1 MSRRARLMMF
11 APALAG
17 VVALL
22 VWGFAGLPDF
32 GHYRGPYG
40 KVLAKVAVPERK
52 ATDIVSS
59 TTFDY
64 RGFDTLGEEM
74 ILFVAALGLVILLRE
89 QQGEQ
94 ERDEEMDDDEEGL
107 EGREQRTSDAL
118 RIVGLGLV
126 GPTVVLGVYIVTHG
140 HLTPGGGFQ
149 GGVIL
154 ATALLIVYLAGRYAA
169 MRRVSPTPLLEA
181 GEAGGATAFVLIGLG
196 GLIIAAIYMKNFIDP
211 GTPKMLLSGGFI
223 PLLNISVGLEVAG
236 AFALAFTEFLDQ
248 TLLLHGE
255 RGEAT

>member
-1 MSRRARLMMF
+1 MSRRARLVMF

-22 VWGFAGLPDF
+22 VWGLTGLPDF

-52 ATDIVSS
+52 ATDVVSS

-74 ILFVAALGLVILLRE
+74 ILFVAALGLVVLLRE
-89 QQGEQ
+89 QRGE
-94 ERDEEMDDDEEGL
+94 EHEDEDLDDDEEGL
-107 EGREQRTSDAL
+107 EGRARRTSDAL
-118 RIVGLGLV
+118 RILGLGLV

-169 MRRVSPTPLLEA
+169 MRHVSPMPVLEA
-181 GEAGGATAFVLIGLG
+181 GEAGGAAAFALIGLG
-196 GLIIAAIYMKNFIDP
+196 GLIIAGIYMKNFIDP

-236 AFALAFTEFLDQ
+236 ALALAFTEFLDQ
-248 TLLLHGE
+248 TLLLRGSGGE
-255 RGEAT
+255 EE

>member
-1 MSRRARLMMF
+1 MSRRARLWLF

-17 VVALL
+17 VIALL
-22 VWGFAGLPDF
+22 VWGLTGLPDF

-40 KVLAKVAVPERK
+40 KVLAKIAVPERK

-59 TTFDY
+59 TTFDF

-74 ILFVAALGLVILLRE
+74 ILFTAALGLVVLLRE
-89 QQGEQ
+89 QGGEQ
-94 ERDEEMDDDEEGL
+94 EEEEETDDDEEGL
-107 EGREQRTSDAL
+107 EGRSQRTSDAL
-118 RIVGLGLV
+118 RTLGLALV

-169 MRRVSPTPLLEA
+169 MRRVSPVPLLEG
-181 GEAGGATAFVLIGLG
+181 GEASGATAFVLIGLG
-196 GLIIAAIYMKNFIDP
+196 GLIIAGVYMKNFIDP
-211 GTPKMLLSGGFI
+211 GTPKMLLSGGMI

-248 TLLLHGE
+248 TLLL
-255 RGEAT
+255 RGEGGEGE

>member
-1 MSRRARLMMF
+1 MTRRVRLWLF

-17 VVALL
+17 VLALL
-22 VWGFAGLPDF
+22 VWGFTGLPDF

-52 ATDIVSS
+52 ATNVVAS

-74 ILFVAALGLVILLRE
+74 ILFTAALGLVILLRE
-89 QQGEQ
+89 QRGEQ
-94 ERDEEMDDDEEGL
+94 QEDEEANDDEEGE
-107 EGREQRTSDAL
+107 EGREERTSDAL

-126 GPTVVLGVYIVTHG
+126 GPTVVLGIYIVSHG
-140 HLTPGGGFQ
+140 ALTPGGGFQ
-149 GGVIL
+149 GGLVL
-154 ATALLIVYLAGRYAA
+154 VTALLLVYLAGRYAA
-169 MRRVSPTPLLEA
+169 MRRVSPLPLLEV
-181 GEAGGATAFVLIGLG
+181 GEATGATAFALIGLG
-196 GLIIAAIYMKNFIDP
+196 GLIIAGIYMKNFIDP

-236 AFALAFTEFLDQ
+236 AFALALTEFLDQ
-248 TLLLHGE
+248 TLLLRGDG
-255 RGEAT
+255 GEAE